1 MNKNLSDVKMRALI
15 LLSAIYGYEELY
27 RQFDEDELEINLLR
41 NAPKGG
47 PHNICTASSYAS
59 RKRLIAA

>member
-1 MNKNLSDVKMRALI
+1 MRALI